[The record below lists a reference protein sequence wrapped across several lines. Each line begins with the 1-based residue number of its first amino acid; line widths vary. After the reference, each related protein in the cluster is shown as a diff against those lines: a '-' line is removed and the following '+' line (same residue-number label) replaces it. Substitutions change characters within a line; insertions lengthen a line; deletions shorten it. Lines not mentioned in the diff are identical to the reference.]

1 MSKRSNC
8 WACIIYPGDSCPD
21 NYVSIIQSWHIP
33 ALISPIHSPEKNS
46 IEKAE
51 RKKHIHVMVNFG
63 SGANKSEEQV
73 KQYTDQLKGTVPFI
87 VHSPFAM
94 IRYFVHYDNPEKEQF
109 GNDTI
114 EKKSHLITFSGFDI
128 NPAFDSYDEDNEVFN
143 ALEDFIFKN
152 NIYNFAILIRYLRD
166 HNMTRELNFVRRRC
180 TYVCNLLDGMWQ
192 IFKSKSDVDNDNN
205 DN

>member
-46 IEKAE
+46 IEQAE

-63 SGANKSEEQV
+63 SGANKSLEQV
-73 KQYTDQLKGTVPFI
+73 KEYTDQLGGTVPFI

-94 IRYFVHYDNPEKEQF
+94 IRYFIHYDNPEKEQF
-109 GNDTI
+109 DRS
-114 EKKSHLITFSGFDI
+114 ELISFSGFDVD
-128 NPAFDSYDEDNEVFN
+128 PAFDSYDEDNEAFA
-143 ALEDFIFKN
+143 ALEDFIFVN
-152 NIYNFAILIRYLRD
+152 NLYNFAILVKYLRE
-166 HNMTRELNFVRRRC
+166 HKMVRELNFVRRRC
-180 TYVCNLLDGMWQ
+180 TYICNLLDGMFQ
-192 IFKSKSDVDNDNN
+192 IYNASKVDKS
-205 DN
+205 